1 MAVRG
6 RGRGR
11 VGGRVLDPTGGVVA
25 ERAAVARAAGRVA
38 EGRAVARREVGTA
51 AVGSEEARTGRG
63 DGGGGDGKEVMA
75 HLEGETLADDDDPG
89 LVVLLIHR
97 LLDQLRG
104 VLRRARGVRSAP
116 CSEG

>member
-38 EGRAVARREVGTA
+38 EGRAVVGREVGTA
-51 AVGSEEARTGRG
+51 TVGSEEARTGRG

>member
-38 EGRAVARREVGTA
+38 EGRAVSGREVGTA
-51 AVGSEEARTGRG
+51 AVGR
-63 DGGGGDGKEVMA
+63 
-75 HLEGETLADDDDPG
+75 
-89 LVVLLIHR
+89 
-97 LLDQLRG
+97 
-104 VLRRARGVRSAP
+104 
-116 CSEG
+116 